1 MQNRFSI
8 ALAAR
13 SADAAVSGL
22 FASAELTVMLP
33 DLRILILD
41 GSRDKAGAKFEPKVL
56 HEKI

>member
-22 FASAELTVMLP
+22 PTGAAPTVMQP

-41 GSRDKAGAKFEPKVL
+41 SSRDKAGFKFEPKVL

>member
-1 MQNRFSI
+1 MQNRLSI

-22 FASAELTVMLP
+22 SASAAPTVMQP
-33 DLRILILD
+33 DLRILILN
-41 GSRDKAGAKFEPKVL
+41 GSRDEVGFKFEPEVL